1 MWLPS
6 VAKCDTKLLLN
17 HGQHLDIP
25 CLIKNKTNR
34 LFVGIS
40 HKKTDV
46 QYCKIGEDEVAKLL
60 EKIKII
66 RVNSRNAPKFLQIL
80 YDSDDLMLD
89 HYHNLGRIG

>member
-60 EKIKII
+60 EKIKCPICDGSYN
-66 RVNSRNAPKFLQIL
+66 RTNKSRHLKSKKHLNK
-80 YDSDDLMLD
+80 MT
-89 HYHNLGRIG
+89 